1 MLGLYTFPGSMVSGG
16 AGDAFFVPFY
26 NLAVF
31 SFNDLQEFIHNHILS
46 HTYLNDL

>member
-26 NLAVF
+26 NLAVLN
-31 SFNDLQEFIHNHILS
+31 SLLMISKSLYIITS
-46 HTYLNDL
+46 CHTPI